1 MENGWAITSSQFNLE
16 GIGFRFFLNVYII
29 KGKFLIT
36 RLKIQIFV

>member
-1 MENGWAITSSQFNLE
+1 MDNNFFPIQSGGNRFS
-16 GIGFRFFLNVYII
+16 FFLNVYII